1 MLPAEVGSVHLGAG
15 CQGVPPGGKT
25 KAKGCLAGGSG
36 APFFMCAWEVCLKCA
51 APGAAS
57 GAPHSPHPHPSLPG
71 RRAVS
76 AGHREPGHR
85 LRAMRLSAG
94 ARLGPG
100 KSSGELPRLLCALGE
115 KLRPGMWDV
124 GLAAGQAGRAVR
136 SRGARLWWER
146 VWRGLCLQGGLRV
159 TSGLNRERKP

>member
-1 MLPAEVGSVHLGAG
+1 M
-15 CQGVPPGGKT
+15 
-25 KAKGCLAGGSG
+25 
-36 APFFMCAWEVCLKCA
+36 
-51 APGAAS
+51 
-57 GAPHSPHPHPSLPG
+57 
-71 RRAVS
+71 
-76 AGHREPGHR
+76 
-85 LRAMRLSAG
+85 
-94 ARLGPG
+94 
-100 KSSGELPRLLCALGE
+100 LCALGE